1 MWKFQGRV
9 HLGTLYIS
17 IRAQTLNTLNYFW
30 NMFDYF
36 CKKYSQLSTL
46 STKRVTPL
54 NIEVSVI
61 PFYLFV
67 KRDAVRPFFAVSIA
81 IFALYAPSSPSFQIL
96 FVIEYVH
103 IVSKIVWF
111 WYDDS
116 MMVWKWYDCMT
127 SVWWFAN
134 SSKVRIGT
142 NSNQIAAEDHPCT
155 IFRFSTRLDVQN

>member
-1 MWKFQGRV
+1 MYAF
-9 HLGTLYIS
+9 T
-17 IRAQTLNTLNYFW
+17 TFTNTTSEPSHRSHTITPVSNHHTKIIPKSFELRNNVNKSRQKQQHVTQQVSF
-30 NMFDYF
+30 FF
-36 CKKYSQLSTL
+36 SSTFRKLKKYEC
-46 STKRVTPL
+46 
-54 NIEVSVI
+54 I
-61 PFYLFV
+61 Y
-67 KRDAVRPFFAVSIA
+67 
-81 IFALYAPSSPSFQIL
+81 
-96 FVIEYVH
+96 
-103 IVSKIVWF
+103 VSKIVWF